1 MGFSLFGLSGKDLAI
16 GGITA
21 AASMIPGAG
30 VVLGP
35 LAGAATS
42 VIWSRA
48 EGKDWDQALEGGVVD
63 GLLGAIPGY
72 KLAGGALRALAKG
85 GGSKL
90 AKLGLQKG
98 AAKIL
103 YGGAKGSAKA
113 AITRGAATS
122 WGERSVKALG
132 GGLGAAYMN
141 KLYESMTAKSPTA
154 LAELPIKP
162 IS

>member
-16 GGITA
+16 GGVTA
-21 AASMIPGAG
+21 AFSMIPGAG

-42 VIWSRA
+42 AIWSKA
-48 EGKDWDQALEGGVVD
+48 EGKDWDEAIEGGLVD
-63 GLLGAIPGY
+63 GLLGALPGG
-72 KLAGGALRALAKG
+72 KLAGGALRTLAKG
-85 GGSKL
+85 GAGKV

-113 AITRGAATS
+113 AITKGAATT

-132 GGLGAAYMN
+132 RGLGAAYMN
-141 KLYESMTAKSPTA
+141 KLYDSMTASSTPGID
-154 LAELPIKP
+154 ELPIRL